1 MIVPAEMCEC
11 PVHLGTIVSSLV
23 PADAR
28 VVGRRPVRSEAQG
41 TSMRRHNQ
49 LQMFLHG
56 GILLMGGSLLG
67 LPFFG
72 ALTEDSGQNV
82 VQFWRGAHTGV
93 IAAGVWL
100 IATGAASSHLK
111 LTERSGWVLA
121 WSTILSNYFAV
132 AALLVKVAVG
142 ATDSTRL
149 GLHGLAHACYLAV
162 GVSAAVLALVSVSL
176 VIVGSQAALR
186 QARASS

>member
-1 MIVPAEMCEC
+1 MCEC
-11 PVHLGTIVSSLV
+11 PVHLGTIASSLV

-111 LTERSGWVLA
+111 LTERSGWVIA

-132 AALLVKVAVG
+132 SAFFVNVYVCDSDYNCLGFLGHYAA
-142 ATDSTRL
+142 
-149 GLHGLAHACYLAV
+149 
-162 GVSAAVLALVSVSL
+162 
-176 VIVGSQAALR
+176 
-186 QARASS
+186 

>member
-1 MIVPAEMCEC
+1 
-11 PVHLGTIVSSLV
+11 
-23 PADAR
+23 
-28 VVGRRPVRSEAQG
+28 
-41 TSMRRHNQ
+41 MRRHNQ

-149 GLHGLAHACYLAV
+149 GLHGLAHACYIAV

-176 VIVGSQAALR
+176 VIFGSQAALR